1 MYPFL
6 YFRAVKTLNNY
17 ELSGSTLLAQITE
30 KVIFLSILSRVAK
43 KILDFL
49 DWHWICIFN
58 RLYFNF
64 RLRENHL
71 TLTSAKTLQTHRQI
85 LRKK

>member
-43 KILDFL
+43 K
-49 DWHWICIFN
+49 
-58 RLYFNF
+58 RLF
-64 RLRENHL
+64 RLAL
-71 TLTSAKTLQTHRQI
+71 DMYIQSFVFQF
-85 LRKK
+85 

>member
-43 KILDFL
+43 KKL
-49 DWHWICIFN
+49 
-58 RLYFNF
+58 F
-64 RLRENHL
+64 RLAL
-71 TLTSAKTLQTHRQI
+71 DMYIQSFVFQF
-85 LRKK
+85 